1 MAFFTGSSP
10 GGTMANGCGGGG
22 GHGGYG
28 GGSDNGTFGGEAYGS
43 AFIPLDM
50 GSKGGRDGSKG

>member
-1 MAFFTGSSP
+1 MT
-10 GGTMANGCGGGG
+10 NGCGGGG

-43 AFIPLDM
+43 AFMPLGM
-50 GSKGGRDGSKG
+50 GSKGGRDGSNG